1 MAATDSRTLPRDG
14 FTHPPPAYQD
24 TGGIKREDP
33 REQAYVAWSAVHGLA
48 SLLIEGQIMSTV
60 DVDALIRQTTQT
72 VLDGMR
78 A

>member
-1 MAATDSRTLPRDG
+1 
-14 FTHPPPAYQD
+14 
-24 TGGIKREDP
+24 
-33 REQAYVAWSAVHGLA
+33 
-48 SLLIEGQIMSTV
+48 LIEGQIMSTV